1 MQSRSEIIMAKILVV
16 DDDLDIIDSLKMIL
30 EGNGHEVVIMTDP
43 DNLAAGVMEV
53 HPDLIILDIIFPEDP
68 NAGFAAAREL
78 HKTQK
83 VKEIPVLLLSAVNK
97 LSEMSFGFSEADIS
111 EDFMPVKGF
120 IEKPVE
126 PAILLSKI
134 AELLGTA

>member
-1 MQSRSEIIMAKILVV
+1 MANILIV

-30 EGNGHEVVIMTDP
+30 EANGHQVSVKTDP
-43 DNLAAGVMEV
+43 DNLVESV
-53 HPDLIILDIIFPEDP
+53 KQSPPDLIILDIIFPENP

-78 HKTQK
+78 HKVEK
-83 VKEIPVLLLSAVNK
+83 VKDIPVLLLSAVNQ
-97 LSEMSFGFSEADIS
+97 LSKMSFGFSETDIS

-126 PAILLSKI
+126 PLVLI
-134 AELLGTA
+134 ARINEILGTA

>member
-1 MQSRSEIIMAKILVV
+1 MANILIV

-30 EGNGHEVVIMTDP
+30 EANGHQVSVKTDAE
-43 DNLAAGVMEV
+43 NLVEIVRQAL
-53 HPDLIILDIIFPEDP
+53 PDLIILDIIFPENP

-78 HKTQK
+78 HKVDR
-83 VKEIPVLLLSAVNK
+83 VKDIPVLLLSAVNQFSK
-97 LSEMSFGFSEADIS
+97 MSFGFSESDIS

-126 PAILLSKI
+126 PAVLLAKVN
-134 AELLGTA
+134 ELLGAA

>member
-1 MQSRSEIIMAKILVV
+1 MANILIV

-30 EGNGHEVVIMTDP
+30 ESNGHRVSVKTDT
-43 DNLAAGVMEV
+43 DNLVESIRAAS
-53 HPDLIILDIIFPEDP
+53 PDLIILDIIFPEDP

-78 HKTQK
+78 HKNEE
-83 VKEIPVLLLSAVNK
+83 VKDIPVLLLSAVNQQ
-97 LSEMSFGFSEADIS
+97 SNMSFGFSETDIS

-126 PAILLSKI
+126 PAVLLSKLN
-134 AELLGTA
+134 ELLGKA